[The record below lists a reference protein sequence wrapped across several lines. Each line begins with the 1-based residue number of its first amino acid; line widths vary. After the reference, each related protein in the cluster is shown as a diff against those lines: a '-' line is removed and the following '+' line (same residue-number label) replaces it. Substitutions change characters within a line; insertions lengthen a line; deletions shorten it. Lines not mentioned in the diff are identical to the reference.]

1 MNKFVSAFMAAMGVA
16 CLHNMPASAQD
27 LAMLGKSGTVP
38 FERTQTKSLKTV
50 LDKLELKYNVHFMY
64 KSKLARLQLSNVDES
79 ANSIDEELRAITV
92 PNKLRYK
99 KLGEGFYIIFAQDD
113 EPATPATS
121 NGTINAIASSISPE
135 TITSSALR
143 SIPVTGVVTDDK
155 GQPIP
160 GVTVLIKGTTIGTTT
175 DVNGT
180 WKLNV
185 PDANAILEFSF
196 IGYVKQEVPVNGTT
210 NFSVKLAADV
220 TSMSEVVVVGY
231 GTQKKVNLTGAV
243 TAIDGKEISAKP
255 VGQVSAA
262 LQGVAPGVTVTTA
275 SGQPGVDQGTIR
287 IRGVGTLNNTDPLV
301 LVDGV
306 QMSMNDVDA
315 NDIATYSVL
324 KDAAAAAIYGVRAAN
339 GVILI
344 TTKRGATGKAKVTY
358 SNYFGWQNPA
368 RLAKYVG
375 AQDFMKLVNQTAI
388 NSGGAAVYSD
398 AQISAYNDP
407 NRDTDLYP
415 DNYWL
420 KKILTGSGF
429 QQEHSL
435 GVAGGSENVKYHFS
449 ANYFDQ
455 KGLIQNMDF
464 NRITVRLNTDIN
476 VTKRL
481 TFSADISARLN
492 DRNEPQG
499 VSGSAWYQFGQG
511 AVINPLTVNKYKDG
525 TWGIVRGGQ
534 NPIRLQEEGGIYN
547 YKSNLFSGN
556 FKGVYDLAK
565 GLKLTGTA
573 AVNYQSDYNSLRDKT
588 LNYYTD
594 YPTNSNILQLGQNN
608 LTKAAQ
614 GYWFRNFQALAEYT
628 KQIGKHYFKLLGGAS
643 QLNETTDYLSG
654 FRKNLATGTTQ
665 LNGGEQSGQST
676 AGYAMEYNLVSFF
689 GRLNYSYDEKY
700 LFEANLRRDGS
711 SRFPN
716 GQKWGTF
723 PSFSLGWRVSQES
736 FMQDVNWLNDLKLR
750 ASWGKLG
757 NDRVIVNASDPTS
770 FNYPYQTTYSYG
782 SYPFGG
788 VLYPA
793 AGISIYPNSGLTWE
807 TSTMTDIGLDATILK
822 KLDVTFDW
830 YNRTTSDILMTL
842 PIPSSVGLSAS
853 AMNAAK
859 VQNLGWELGLNYRN
873 SIGDKG
879 FKYNVGFNISDVHN
893 KILDVKG
900 TDQIAANTNYI
911 YTGYVTGQPINA
923 LYGYKSEGI
932 FQTAEQVAGHA
943 KQTVGTTGPGDL
955 IYKDINGDG
964 TITQAL
970 DSKGGDMV
978 YLGNTMPR
986 FTYGFNLG
994 ASYKHFDF
1002 SAFFQG
1008 VGKVDIMTMPI
1019 ERAPISNDGNF
1030 REEHLNSW
1038 TTTNTGAAFP
1048 RLLTTTQ
1055 NYQASSYWV
1064 RSGAYLRLKNVQLG
1078 YSLPANVL
1086 GKSGFDRCRVYVS
1099 GSNLLTFSS
1108 LPNDIDPES
1117 PNDSR
1122 YYPQVKTFTFGL
1134 NVSF

>member
-1 MNKFVSAFMAAMGVA
+1 MNKFVSAFMAAMGIA
-16 CLHNMPASAQD
+16 CLNNMPASAQD
-27 LAMLGKSGTVP
+27 LAMLGKSGTAP

-64 KSKLARLQLSNVDES
+64 KSKLAKLQLSNVEES
-79 ANSIDEELRAITV
+79 TTSIDEELKSITV

-113 EPATPATS
+113 EPATPTTS
-121 NGTINAIASSISPE
+121 NGGLNTIASSISPE
-135 TITSSALR
+135 MITSSALR
-143 SIPVTGVVTDDK
+143 AIPVTGVVTDDK

-160 GVTVLIKGTTIGTTT
+160 GVTVLVKGTTTGTTT

-185 PDANAILEFSF
+185 PDATATLEFSF

-210 NFSVKLAADV
+210 NFSIKLMQDV

-231 GTQKKVNLTGAV
+231 GTQKKVNVTGAV
-243 TAIDGKEISAKP
+243 TAIDGKDISAKP
-255 VGQVSAA
+255 IGQVSTA
-262 LQGVAPGVTVTTA
+262 LQGVAPGVTVTTG
-275 SGQPGVDQGTIR
+275 SGQPGKDQGTVK
-287 IRGVGTLNNTDPLV
+287 IRGVGTFNNTDPLV

-306 QMSMNDVDA
+306 QMSMNDIDA
-315 NDIATYSVL
+315 NDISSYSVL
-324 KDAAAAAIYGVRAAN
+324 KDAAASAIYGVRAAN

-344 TTKRGATGKAKVTY
+344 TTKRGTTGKAKVTY
-358 SNYFGWQNPA
+358 SNYFGWQKPA

-375 AQDFMKLVNQTAI
+375 AQDFMKLVNQTAGTGI
-388 NSGGAAVYSD
+388 YSD
-398 AQISAYNDP
+398 TQISAYNDP
-407 NRDTDLYP
+407 NRDTDVYP

-435 GVAGGSENVKYHFS
+435 GIAGGSENVKYHFS

-455 KGLIQNMDF
+455 KGLIRNMDF

-476 VTKRL
+476 VTKKL

-499 VSGSAWYQFGQG
+499 VAGSAWYQFGQG
-511 AVINPLTVNKYKDG
+511 AVINPLTVNRFKDG
-525 TWGIVRGGQ
+525 QWGIVRGGQ
-534 NPIRLQEEGGIYN
+534 NPIRLQEEGGLYN

-556 FKGVYDLAK
+556 FKGVYDLVK

-573 AVNYQSDYNSLRDKT
+573 AVNYQSDYNSQREKILI
-588 LNYYTD
+588 YETD
-594 YPTNSNILQLGQNN
+594 PLHPDLSVTKPFGQNS
-608 LTKAAQ
+608 LIKEAQ
-614 GYWFRNFQALAEYT
+614 GYWFKNFQGIAEYT
-628 KQIGKHYFKLLGGAS
+628 KQFGKHSFKLLGGAS
-643 QLNETTDYLSG
+643 QLNETTDYLYG

-665 LNGGEQSGQST
+665 LDGGEMGTQTNKGW
-676 AGYAMEYNLVSFF
+676 AMEYNLVSFF
-689 GRLNYSYDEKY
+689 GRLNYNFDEKY
-700 LFEANLRRDGS
+700 LIEANIRRDGS
-711 SRFPN
+711 SRFPD
-716 GQKWGTF
+716 GQRWGTF

-736 FMQDVNWLNDLKLR
+736 FMRDITWLNDLKLR
-750 ASWGKLG
+750 GSWGQLG
-757 NDRVIVNASDPTS
+757 NDRVIVDKDNPLIV
-770 FNYPYQTTYSYG
+770 NYPYQTTYNYN

-788 VLYPA
+788 VLNPT
-793 AGISIYPNSGLTWE
+793 AGIKIYPNSGLTWE
-807 TSTMTDIGLDATILK
+807 TATMTDIGLDATVLN

-830 YNRTTSDILMTL
+830 YNRTTKNILMTL
-842 PIPSSVGLSAS
+842 PIPSSVGLDPA

-859 VQNLGWELGLNYRN
+859 VQNIGWELGLNYHN
-873 SIGDKG
+873 TIGDKG
-879 FKYNVGFNISDVHN
+879 FKYNVGFNIADVKN

-900 TDQIAANTNYI
+900 SDQITKDNNNI
-911 YTGYVTGQPINA
+911 YTGYVTGQAINT

-932 FQTAEQVAGHA
+932 FQTAEQVASHA
-943 KQTVGTTGPGDL
+943 TQDPKTGAGDL
-955 IYKDINGDG
+955 IYKDIDGNGV
-964 TITQAL
+964 ISQAL
-970 DSKGGDMV
+970 DRKGGDLV
-978 YLGNTMPR
+978 NIGNTMPR

-1008 VGKVDIMTMPI
+1008 VGKVDIMTLPI
-1019 ERAPISNDGNF
+1019 ERAPTSTDGNF
-1030 REEHLNSW
+1030 RKEHLDSW
-1038 TTTNTGAAFP
+1038 TPSNTGAAFP
-1048 RLLTTTQ
+1048 RLQTSTQ
-1055 NYQASSYWV
+1055 NYFSSSYWV
-1064 RSGAYLRLKNVQLG
+1064 RSGAYLRLKNVSLG
-1078 YSLPANVL
+1078 YSLPANIF
-1086 GKSGFDRCRVYVS
+1086 GKSGGFDRFRVYVS

-1108 LPNDIDPES
+1108 LPNDIDPET

-1122 YYPQVKTFTFGL
+1122 YYPQVKTYTFGF